1 MDFDQLTQAAETAAA
16 EGHVQ
21 TARRFYEEGLTRFP
35 EHTLFLGYNLG
46 ALLQMQVGDG
56 SGARAAYE
64 RALAGRARSAGLLRP
79 AGLDELEA
87 NVCENLMLLSL
98 SFEEYELWAN
108 RLERLQPENPI
119 LIHQRPR
126 VRDLRERGH
135 AWWASMLVTAKSGY
149 DADPAK
155 DSGRYAASAAI
166 LQLLLLNRRQLRVPR
181 DEHRFAVGSYA
192 ALTVQA
198 WSKCGVAMVE
208 AGREEDPREF
218 GLVLEQA
225 VPLIEE
231 AATANPADTDMQKAL
246 GTMRQ
251 ALAAAAQHYGPAS
264 QPMVAVR
271 GQSAERAKISWGQ
284 VAVCTLA
291 LAAVGYFLR
300 DRLGSAWPWGALGGA
315 LIVALLFERVL
326 SRWRAGT
333 QGPLPNWQISVALA
347 EACRSVGIHGL
358 RFEMEYALI
367 APDHSLAIRFKPL
380 DVVPEQKREDAYLA
394 LRCVVALS
402 LPVIAASA
410 PAVELIDH
418 GGEYDIGVGAGVR
431 VPSPAVRRGEAMVGP
446 LTTVGQIEG
455 NAWWVG
461 LEPASADLEAFV
473 SGTQK
478 RVLKPLVAAFDRLRG
493 QTIVL
498 PG

>member
-1 MDFDQLTQAAETAAA
+1 MNFHQLTKAAETALD
-16 EGHVQ
+16 EGRVR
-21 TARRFYEEGLTRFP
+21 TARTLYEEGLSRFP
-35 EHTLFLGYNLG
+35 EHTLFFGYDLG

-56 SGARAAYE
+56 TGARAAYE
-64 RALAGRARSAGLLRP
+64 RGLAGRAQSVGLLRA

-87 NVCENLMLLSL
+87 NISENSMLLSL
-98 SFEEYELWAN
+98 SFEEYELWAS
-108 RLERLQPENPI
+108 RLEKLRPENPI
-119 LIHQRPR
+119 LIHQRPW

-135 AWWASMLVTAKSGY
+135 AWWAAMLALAKSGY

-155 DSGRYAASAAI
+155 DPGRYAASAAI
-166 LQLLLLNRRQLRVPR
+166 LQLLLVNRRQLRVPR
-181 DEHRFAVGSYA
+181 DEHRFAVISYA
-192 ALTVQA
+192 ALSGQA

-208 AGREEDPREF
+208 AGRAEDPREF
-218 GLVLEQA
+218 AVVLEQA
-225 VPLIEE
+225 VPIVEE
-231 AATANPADTDMQKAL
+231 FVAANPADTDAQAAL
-246 GTMRQ
+246 GAMRQ
-251 ALAAAAQHYGPAS
+251 ALAA
-264 QPMVAVR
+264 VT
-271 GQSAERAKISWGQ
+271 GQRAKISWGQ

-291 LAAVGYFLR
+291 LATAGYFLR
-300 DRLGSAWPWGALGGA
+300 DRLGSAWPWGALVGA
-315 LIVALLFERVL
+315 LIGSLLFERIL
-326 SRWRAGT
+326 SRWRGRT
-333 QGPLPNWQISVALA
+333 QGPAPNWQTSAALA
-347 EACRSVGIHGL
+347 EACRTVGIHGL

-367 APDHSLAIRFKPL
+367 GPDHSLAIRFKAL
-380 DVVPEQKREDAYLA
+380 DVVPEEKREDAYLA

-418 GGEYDIGVGAGVR
+418 GRDYDIGVGPGVR
-431 VPSPAVRRGEAMVGP
+431 VPSPGVRRGEAMVGP

-473 SGTQK
+473 SGAQK